1 MAGDPKLSTR
11 AIDVDSINDVGTLRS
26 LMKAQLERASALER
40 RLESK
45 EGVSGGGMKDRYF
58 VTFFLLSLSCIQM
71 ASLRH
76 AAGMRG
82 DSLGPWCKNRRRF
95 HMFDTRQLPADS

>member
-1 MAGDPKLSTR
+1 MAGDPKLSAR

-26 LMKAQLERASALER
+26 LMKAQLERASALEK

-45 EGVSGGGMKDRYF
+45 EGASGGGMKDRYI
-58 VTFFLLSLSCIQM
+58 TAMFLPSLCCVPMVS
-71 ASLRH
+71 SRH

-82 DSLGPWCKNRRRF
+82 DTGF
-95 HMFDTRQLPADS
+95 GAMV